1 MFSVAYYR
9 QLAADCLW
17 TAKSVSARND
27 RALLVEMAA
36 TWLRLAE
43 LAEDWN
49 KALTPETAGRDP
61 RHLP

>member
-17 TAKSVSARND
+17 TAKSVSAPND
-27 RALLVEMAA
+27 KALLVEMAG

-43 LAEDWN
+43 LAENSN
-49 KALTPETAGRDP
+49 KAPTPEAVGRDP
-61 RHLP
+61 RHSP